1 MQNFDKKATFK
12 ISLCHSISLNQ
23 PFVIDN
29 NNPIFKLI
37 SSFDELKYILEN
49 KKENIFKFLYFNKNK
64 IHPILYDLEKNITIK
79 SDILENN
86 NLSYYFYLD
95 SLLNSDT
102 NTVNYGYSIEEIKTV
117 NNQIENEKDNEII
130 KLIKS
135 KLVFSLIINYKQLD
149 DYDEETQGKELEAI
163 EKKIKTKINDIYMN
177 KLKGLKLILEENI
190 IKNENIINIYIVIIN
205 SLIKNLE
212 KYENYENYNK
222 LMKLIDL
229 ENIDIIKSIYDELY
243 KMLDINNNKDI
254 KKYKISDINDLLNEK
269 TINFYFILF
278 KFILKNTIYIY
289 QISLLIESRKNILII
304 IKNNLKEIYNT
315 YINGNNTKFKYII
328 DFFTDSKYYE
338 KYINSYIFIQQQ
350 NKQIKSVKK
359 NDLSVSSKISKGVIS
374 TKTKTKNL
382 NISIDIEDLQILKY
396 ENEIT
401 LPKKEYNYLT
411 FIKELNNEYY
421 IIGAPNDILYI
432 YDKNY
437 NYKKTINF
445 KVSKEDLDKFSTQ
458 LNTKKIIENEN
469 KKGNNQGNNNEIK
482 IIFYIRNIIET
493 NNSKEKN
500 KLEINICSKLVFS
513 KYSFDFSNNNNKLNY
528 SKTIFI
534 PVNGYFE
541 INIDKNNNYILYGEK
556 GLFHLDKNPFN
567 CRISTIDNMGKY
579 QKDKN
584 ERNYRGGIQLNN
596 NLIALTSNKVYPNGE
611 DIIIFYDTK
620 NEKIINKC
628 PGYSFVNNI
637 NGLVF
642 IQLEQNKNILL
653 CACKKYKNGQQ
664 NGILLINADI
674 KENEKINQKFFD
686 TEEFEVN
693 CFCLI
698 QQIKSGKKYK
708 NNFFLVGGLDAEKNV
723 GIIKLY
729 KINET
734 DMDIEFLED
743 FIDNGHN
750 GHFEGTINCILQ
762 SQQDGKI
769 LVCCW
774 DNKIYIY
781 SKPNIDLYL
790 DE

>member
-1 MQNFDKKATFK
+1 MSQLKM
-12 ISLCHSISLNQ
+12 
-23 PFVIDN
+23 
-29 NNPIFKLI
+29 KLI
-37 SSFDELKYILEN
+37 LKLNDNLKNSSEIVEKEPISALISDFEEIKNILN
-49 KKENIFKFLYFNKNK
+49 KKECNLKLLYFNKKN
-64 IHPILYDLEKNITIK
+64 IHAILYK
-79 SDILENN
+79 SDRVININELKISE
-86 NLSYYFYLD
+86 LSDYFYLI
-95 SLLNSDT
+95 SLIEDDNDI
-102 NTVNYGYSIEEIKTV
+102 VNYEYDFNFIKNIYDKQLV
-117 NNQIENEKDNEII
+117 NEKN
-130 KLIKS
+130 
-135 KLVFSLIINYKQLD
+135 
-149 DYDEETQGKELEAI
+149 
-163 EKKIKTKINDIYMN
+163 N
-177 KLKGLKLILEENI
+177 KLKIILSIIILKLISNYKGTNYYDEAEDYTKIAEISKKIRTIINDCDMEDFDLDLEGIDEGNINKKVKIYKIYSDIINKIILSDKIDNNEYVNNILIKELNLLDFQKIYITKNILEELT
-190 IKNENIINIYIVIIN
+190 KTLNENND
-205 SLIKNLE
+205 K
-212 KYENYENYNK
+212 
-222 LMKLIDL
+222 
-229 ENIDIIKSIYDELY
+229 
-243 KMLDINNNKDI
+243 I
-254 KKYKISDINDLLNEK
+254 KKYIIKDLKNFSK
-269 TINFYFILF
+269 NSIINFYFILF
-278 KFILKNTIYIY
+278 KYILKNTIYLYKIP
-289 QISLLIESRKNILII
+289 LLLESRKNFLNI
-304 IKNNLKEIYNT
+304 IKTNLKEICNIYN
-315 YINGNNTKFKYII
+315 INNNNKFKYII
-328 DFFTDSKYYE
+328 EFFTDSKYYE
-338 KYINSYIFIQQQ
+338 KYIISYINKKEQ
-350 NKQIKSVKK
+350 NEQIKSVKK
-359 NDLSVSSKISKGVIS
+359 IDLSVSSKISKGVIS

-411 FIKELNNEYY
+411 FIKELNNGYY

-513 KYSFDFSNNNNKLNY
+513 KYSFDCSNNNNKLNY

-534 PVNGYFE
+534 PVNGCFE